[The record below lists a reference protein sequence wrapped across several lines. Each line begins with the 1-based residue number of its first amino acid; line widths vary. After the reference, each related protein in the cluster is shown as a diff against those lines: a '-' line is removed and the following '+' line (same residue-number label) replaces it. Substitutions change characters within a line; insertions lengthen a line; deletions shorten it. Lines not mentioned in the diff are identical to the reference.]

1 MHKVRWPKIIVITK
15 LIKLFVFTINYGI
28 YNIKQEQKKFLKI
41 IMESLI
47 RKFFFMEQHRLVQKE
62 LVKEILI
69 IVFSQMVC
77 MDMEPILQ
85 MYLQNL
91 INLLQLE
98 VMVLEI
104 CFLLKY

>member
-1 MHKVRWPKIIVITK
+1 
-15 LIKLFVFTINYGI
+15 
-28 YNIKQEQKKFLKI
+28 
-41 IMESLI
+41 
-47 RKFFFMEQHRLVQKE
+47 MEQHRLVQKE

-77 MDMEPILQ
+77 MDMEHILQ

-91 INLLQLE
+91 INMLKLE
-98 VMVLEI
+98 VMALVI